1 MFQARLHLGIDHI
14 AGHAVNPIC
23 DRRADGKLETTPRV
37 RTDEVVG
44 SVQHG
49 GSQREQQRDGGKQGG
64 RYCHQVLAPDA
75 RSDVQTKGR
84 GRDGRA
90 WFSDEGGLYLSIMLT
105 PRKAEVVDKIARMTT
120 EVITNTLKSDRGL
133 TGCALKL
140 PNDVICRGKK
150 IAGVLVD
157 AELKGTEAICYLG
170 IGIDLNNGKNWDEEM
185 RKMAT
190 SFFLETGKTTNID
203 DFLVNLLWRLDLGYS
218 SLF

>member
-1 MFQARLHLGIDHI
+1 MSTRNFEREYLLEEKISHLKF
-14 AGHAVNPIC
+14 
-23 DRRADGKLETTPRV
+23 RKLTSLKPTCL
-37 RTDEVVG
+37 RTVDSTQSYLVLEV
-44 SVQHG
+44 
-49 GSQREQQRDGGKQGG
+49 
-64 RYCHQVLAPDA
+64 HQKSEGDFVV
-75 RSDVQTKGR
+75 SDVQTKGR